1 VLDLIFQIFQFLR
14 LHDAGRRLVHV
25 GDVLAVALLLFEQ
38 KLLELLLGLLHLL
51 ASLLL
56 LEVALIKLASVLG
69 REGSLG

>member
-56 LEVALIKLASVLG
+56 LEVTLIKLASVLG